1 MTYELRRLRL
11 HGLIQR
17 VPRSHR
23 YRLTPFGLRAAL
35 YYTRAYARIL
45 RPGLAIVWPIDTP
58 PRSPPYAPLSMPWTG
73 LCIAFATRKSSPPE
87 TRLLIR
93 GS

>member
-45 RPGLAIVWPIDTP
+45 RPGLALVLHTDHP
-58 PRSPPYAPLSMPWTG
+58 PRSPLRV
-73 LCIAFATRKSSPPE
+73 AFDAVDRAVHRFCDEEK
-87 TRLLIR
+87 LAA
-93 GS
+93 